1 MGDVL
6 ITYKIMPDGV
16 DVNLDDIKRAVEEKL
31 EGVAKI
37 NDFSE
42 EPVAF
47 GLKALIV
54 RVIVKDEG
62 GISDKIEE
70 ILQGIDKVQGVMVNE
85 VTLI

>member
-16 DVNLDDIKRAVEEKL
+16 DVNLNKMKEDIKEKL
-31 EGVAKI
+31 KDLAKI

-42 EPVAF
+42 EPIAF
-47 GLKALIV
+47 GLKALV
-54 RVIVKDEG
+54 VQVIIKDEG
-62 GISDKIEE
+62 GISEKIEE
-70 ILQGIDKVQGVMVNE
+70 ILKEVENVQGVVVEE